1 MMRTHNHFLS
11 SVFLPTSLVL
21 AMFMTG
27 CSDKSATD
35 GTASKSSNIDPK
47 VLADTQELV
56 VNNAAEPESLD
67 PHKVSGVPEAGIDR
81 QMFEG
86 LTNSDADGKTIPGMA
101 TSWESPDNKVWTFK
115 LRDAKWSNGDPV
127 TAEDFV
133 YSLRRLVDPETDRK
147 SVV

>member
-35 GTASKSSNIDPK
+35 STASKSSNIDPK

-67 PHKVSGVPEAGIDR
+67 PHKVSGA
-81 QMFEG
+81 MFI
-86 LTNSDADGKTIPGMA
+86 LLS
-101 TSWESPDNKVWTFK
+101 
-115 LRDAKWSNGDPV
+115 
-127 TAEDFV
+127 
-133 YSLRRLVDPETDRK
+133 
-147 SVV
+147 